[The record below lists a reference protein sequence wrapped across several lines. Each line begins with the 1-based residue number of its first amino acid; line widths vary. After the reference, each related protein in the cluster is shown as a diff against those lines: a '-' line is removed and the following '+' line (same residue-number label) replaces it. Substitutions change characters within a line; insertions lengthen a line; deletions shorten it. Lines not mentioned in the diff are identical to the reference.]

1 MKSIILLFIFIGVL
15 LVIWN
20 RSNRNCPPNRVEYR
34 YIPKSFLDEQY
45 SRLPLMSLYGSLFQG
60 SDAWIKSGGTQNNFD
75 EHKREVYN

>member
-20 RSNRNCPPNRVEYR
+20 QNNKKCPPNRIEYR
-34 YIPKSFLDEQY
+34 YIPRGFLDEQY
-45 SRLPLMSLYGSLFQG
+45 SRLPLMSLFGELFTEGGDQW
-60 SDAWIKSGGTQNNFD
+60 SKSIGQYNFD

>member
-34 YIPKSFLDEQY
+34 YIPKSFLDEQMQ
-45 SRLPLMSLYGSLFQG
+45 SLPLLSLYGKMFTGESPWSVSVG
-60 SDAWIKSGGTQNNFD
+60 QNNFD

>member
-34 YIPKSFLDEQY
+34 YIPKSFLDEQLQ
-45 SRLPLMSLYGSLFQG
+45 RLPLLSVYGSLF
-60 SDAWIKSGGTQNNFD
+60 SSGGVWEQSIGQNNFD